1 MWIRINLRWSAA
13 AEVTVDRE
21 FEPTGKAIIFLPKM
35 MLDATATPSLA
46 DPSLSRTITSNIS
59 PPGGDRF
66 RCPTTF
72 EARLTITRRWCG
84 FGGMATSSV
93 ADTPAAD

>member
-46 DPSLSRTITSNIS
+46 DLSLSRTIT
-59 PPGGDRF
+59 F
-66 RCPTTF
+66 
-72 EARLTITRRWCG
+72 
-84 FGGMATSSV
+84 
-93 ADTPAAD
+93 